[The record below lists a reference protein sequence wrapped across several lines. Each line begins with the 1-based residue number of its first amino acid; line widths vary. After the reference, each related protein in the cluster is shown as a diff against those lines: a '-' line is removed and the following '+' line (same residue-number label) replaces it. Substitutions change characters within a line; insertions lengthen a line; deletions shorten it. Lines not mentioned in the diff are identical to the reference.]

1 MSDPDNLYHCENCRS
16 TDPAHESEAI
26 TRLLIAR
33 PPRNLVI
40 NLKRFTEGGRGWKKS
55 NKDVIF
61 PIMLELDKYIIHEVE
76 LHDDEFIDQ
85 YESAETDSTWEP
97 KYRYQLYALVSH
109 SGSMSSGHYVAYTC
123 YEF

>member
-1 MSDPDNLYHCENCRS
+1 
-16 TDPAHESEAI
+16 
-26 TRLLIAR
+26 
-33 PPRNLVI
+33 
-40 NLKRFTEGGRGWKKS
+40 
-55 NKDVIF
+55 
-61 PIMLELDKYIIHEVE
+61 MLELDKYIIHEVE